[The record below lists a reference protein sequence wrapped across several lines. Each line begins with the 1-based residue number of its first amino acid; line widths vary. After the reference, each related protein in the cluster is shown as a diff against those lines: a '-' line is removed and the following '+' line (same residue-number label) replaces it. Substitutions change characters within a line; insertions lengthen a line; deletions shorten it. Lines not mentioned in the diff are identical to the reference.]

1 MKSKI
6 HNINVVAKEKLPSP
20 KALKDT
26 LPLSNKARKTVLSKR
41 KELMSILD
49 GKDSRLVVVVGPCSI
64 HDTDLAK
71 DYASRLKEL
80 SKEVEDAFLILMR
93 VYFEKPRTTTGWK
106 GLIND
111 PNIDDTFQ
119 IDKGIHIARSL
130 LIDLNEMGLG
140 VATEALDPIMPQYL
154 GDLTSWTAIGART
167 AESQTHREMASGLS
181 TPVGF
186 KNGTDGSLAVAVNA
200 IKSSRQSHHFLG
212 LNDGGRITVYQTKG
226 NKYSHVVLRGG
237 AKPNYDSR
245 SIQSCETKLNDS
257 ELPMKIM
264 VDCSHGNTNK
274 DYRLQPKVAKSI
286 VNQVKKGNQSIMGIM
301 LESNINE
308 GNQKITE
315 DLDDLKYGVS
325 LTDACINW
333 ETTEEL
339 LMNLRMALIS
349 K

>member
-1 MKSKI
+1 MKNKI

-20 KALKDT
+20 RALKAT
-26 LPLSNKARKTVLSKR
+26 LPLTNKARKTVLSRR
-41 KELMSILD
+41 KELMDILD
-49 GKDSRLVVVVGPCSI
+49 GKDSRLVLVVGPCSI
-64 HDTDLAK
+64 HDIDLAK
-71 DYASRLKEL
+71 DYALKLKEL
-80 SKEVEDAFLILMR
+80 SKDIDDTFLVLMR

-186 KNGTDGSLAVAVNA
+186 KNGTDGSLSVAINA
-200 IKSSRQSHHFLG
+200 IQSSRQSHHFLG

-226 NKYSHVVLRGG
+226 NQYSHVVLRGG
-237 AKPNYDSR
+237 EKPNYDTR
-245 SIQSCETKLNDS
+245 SVQSCEKHLINS
-257 ELPMKIM
+257 ELPNKIM
-264 VDCSHGNTNK
+264 IDCSHGNTNK
-274 DYRLQPKVAKSI
+274 DFTLQPKVDKSI
-286 VNQVKKGNQSIMGIM
+286 VNQVKKGSKSIMGLM

-315 DLDDLKYGVS
+315 NLDDLKYGVS

-339 LMNLRMALIS
+339 LLNLRTTLNS
-349 K
+349 N

>member
-1 MKSKI
+1 MKNKI

-20 KALKDT
+20 KALKET
-26 LPLSNKARKTVLSKR
+26 LPLTNKARKTVLSKR
-41 KELMSILD
+41 KELMNILD

-64 HDTDLAK
+64 HDTNLAK
-71 DYASRLKEL
+71 DYALRLKDL
-80 SKEVEDAFLILMR
+80 SKEVEDKFLVLMR

-186 KNGTDGSLAVAVNA
+186 KNGTDGSLSVAVNA
-200 IKSSRQSHHFLG
+200 IKSSRESHHFLG
-212 LNDGGRITVYQTKG
+212 LDDGGRITVYQTKG

-237 AKPNYDSR
+237 TKPNYDSR
-245 SIQSCETKLNDS
+245 SIKSCEKQLMDGD
-257 ELPMKIM
+257 LPNKIM
-264 VDCSHGNTNK
+264 IDCSHGNTNK
-274 DYRLQPKVAKSI
+274 DFRLQPKVAKSI
-286 VNQVKKGNQSIMGIM
+286 INQIRKGNESIMGLM

-315 DLDDLKYGVS
+315 NLDELKYGVS

-333 ETTEEL
+333 ETTKDL
-339 LMNLRMALIS
+339 LMNLRSTLIT